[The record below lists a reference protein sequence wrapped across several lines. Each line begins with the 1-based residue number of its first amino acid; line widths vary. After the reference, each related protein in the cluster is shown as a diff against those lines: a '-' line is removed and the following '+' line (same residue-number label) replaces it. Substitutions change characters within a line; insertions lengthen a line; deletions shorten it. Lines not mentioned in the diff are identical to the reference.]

1 MHWTAPGRALI
12 AWDSG
17 QGPHFAR
24 GPGGADLK
32 RKAFASFDVYRTAD
46 PTDLTGILIGTTRAE
61 AFCDTDAP
69 EGLMVWYRIVGRTK
83 DGGTIPVGAR
93 VPVTIPT
100 RAFAS
105 DDTTPPSPP
114 DHFKAR
120 LRRTGKLLT
129 WQASCDAESGLLAYM
144 VYDAD
149 QDQPDSV
156 VWAIDPAQATSHAV
170 RRFLDRTTNKKK
182 RYRLRA
188 IDCALNLCPTG
199 PVAGKS
205 AEGWTVYTFLDSSR
219 FEIVVKETL
228 DADVLVVGGG
238 GSGGGGIEGGG
249 GGGGRMLDLH
259 GQTIV
264 AGEDGDVIVGEGGGW
279 VDTIDAQANLRGN
292 PGEDSSF
299 GPWTAKGGGY
309 GGSEGERSAS
319 HEWLTEGD
327 YQPGYQPWYYNAGDG
342 GSGGGGGPWDPEDEY
357 PPYQP
362 DPAWQTPGR
371 PGQAIDPDYSFDTY
385 IPYDPEHPPEGA
397 VGQWEDMETGLT
409 YWCVTK
415 QGGHDGGPGAVGD
428 NSFCGGGGGGAFADG
443 GHQPYYWYNQY
454 DEVSSWNPV
463 CGGHGVA
470 CNIRGWHGYEE
481 SFKTVLFSDWFAGGG
496 QGVWRNMGWP
506 RIGGAPGYAVLWH
519 GLVSSGE
526 GGTPGSPG
534 AMNTGQGGG
543 GAGKNGGAWVY
554 PPYTGPDEWW
564 MDPEVPRTWVNA
576 PVGADGPPGA
586 RGIVVIRIRTA
597 DEDLVTYPMI
607 TGTDPDPEHNEF
619 GLPVCLCD
627 DPHVRIR
634 RLPGY
639 MTHDD
644 APGDEQGPSTY
655 EDRH

>member
-1 MHWTAPGRALI
+1 VHWTAPGRALI

-428 NSFCGGGGGGAFADG
+428 NSFCGGGG
-443 GHQPYYWYNQY
+443 
-454 DEVSSWNPV
+454 
-463 CGGHGVA
+463 
-470 CNIRGWHGYEE
+470 
-481 SFKTVLFSDWFAGGG
+481 
-496 QGVWRNMGWP
+496 
-506 RIGGAPGYAVLWH
+506 
-519 GLVSSGE
+519 
-526 GGTPGSPG
+526 
-534 AMNTGQGGG
+534 
-543 GAGKNGGAWVY
+543 AGKNGGAWVY